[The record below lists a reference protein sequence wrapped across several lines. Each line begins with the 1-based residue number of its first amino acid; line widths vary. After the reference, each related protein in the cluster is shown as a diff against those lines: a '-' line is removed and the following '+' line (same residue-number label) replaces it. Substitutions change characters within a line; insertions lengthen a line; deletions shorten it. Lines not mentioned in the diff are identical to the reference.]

1 MKNLNS
7 TSNIRNAGKKNPD
20 LQTTLLQAV
29 QPAESLVEEFVARIH
44 AQDVP
49 VISLPASTKE
59 ELDDMWQHMET
70 VDASVQRSDTT
81 KVLLNDKD
89 ALQVF
94 LQPCCT
100 FGHYFL
106 MMKMWCSRL
115 QDVRPS
121 ESATSC
127 VKSAALLP

>member
-1 MKNLNS
+1 M
-7 TSNIRNAGKKNPD
+7 
-20 LQTTLLQAV
+20 

-94 LQPCCT
+94 LQHCCT
-100 FGHYFL
+100 FRSYFL
-106 MMKMWCSRL
+106 MIKIVL
-115 QDVRPS
+115 QQIAR
-121 ESATSC
+121 C
-127 VKSAALLP
+127 AALRP